1 MAWDSAT
8 ADNVSR
14 RSASQ
19 SDVAPRS
26 VNRRVLRS
34 DDSLFT
40 YDDSVITPVGGRAL
54 LNNAAVANT
63 VRITGEYLFTED
75 NELDYS
81 SSVTDG
87 MAAATVTFSE
97 LPSDT
102 VKVYVYVALR
112 ETSTYPYVTYKRSS
126 GGTQAYILG
135 VNFADAGTNNFI
147 GTWWLPTSGNSI
159 YITGV
164 QADTLST
171 FIILG
176 YQRGA

>member
-26 VNRRVLRS
+26 VNRRVLRPE
-34 DDSLFT
+34 DELFT
-40 YDDSVITPVGGRAL
+40 YDDSVITPVAGRAL
-54 LNNAAVANT
+54 LNNAAVTNT

-81 SSVTDG
+81 SSFTDG

-102 VKVYVYVALR
+102 VAIFVYL
-112 ETSTYPYVTYKRSS
+112 TLGDTGDNPDITWKRTS
-126 GGTQAYILG
+126 GGTQDFKVQAA
-135 VNFADAGTNNFI
+135 FADRGINI
-147 GTWWLPTSGNSI
+147 IQGLYWLPTSSN
-159 YITGV
+159 TLRVTNV
-164 QADTLST
+164 QADSAII
-171 FIILG
+171 FIVYG
-176 YQRGA
+176 YKTGE